1 MPIFNIN
8 NALKTSTL
16 SVPFGDEN
24 TLDFMTGKDKDIYI
38 SAKEAL
44 MNSDIY
50 STIFQISGDLASSQI
65 IRCY

>member
-8 NALKTSTL
+8 NALKTSTM

-24 TLDFMTGKDKDIYI
+24 VLDFMTGDNSNTYI

-44 MNSDIY
+44 KILTFIQQSFNYLEI
-50 STIFQISGDLASSQI
+50 
-65 IRCY
+65 